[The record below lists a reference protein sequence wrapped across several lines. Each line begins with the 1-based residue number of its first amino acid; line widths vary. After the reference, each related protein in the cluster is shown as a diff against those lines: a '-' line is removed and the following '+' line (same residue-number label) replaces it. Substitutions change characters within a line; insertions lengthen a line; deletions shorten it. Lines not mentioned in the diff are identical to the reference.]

1 MKENLSN
8 IRDDSEKGDH
18 HTDTNDHLSK
28 IKCVVGL
35 KNYDLSVMINGND
48 TDTLENKFVDR
59 YFTKT
64 KIKDVFYK
72 VGFLPFTRDC
82 LNNPLARHELDGI
95 SSESSIMRKLQID
108 CITTTHEVEK
118 LGFDNVFTARLP
130 KI

>member
-1 MKENLSN
+1 
-8 IRDDSEKGDH
+8 
-18 HTDTNDHLSK
+18 
-28 IKCVVGL
+28 
-35 KNYDLSVMINGND
+35 MINGND

-95 SSESSIMRKLQID
+95 SSESPIMRKLQSNY
-108 CITTTHEVEK
+108 ITTTHEVEK
-118 LGFDNVFTARLP
+118 LGFNNVFTARLP

>member
-8 IRDDSEKGDH
+8 IRDDPEKVDH

-35 KNYDLSVMINGND
+35 KNYDLSVMINRND
-48 TDTLENKFVDR
+48 TDTLEYKSVDR
-59 YFTKT
+59 YVTKT

-82 LNNPLARHELDGI
+82 LNSPLVRHELDGI
-95 SSESSIMRKLQID
+95 SSESLNHEK
-108 CITTTHEVEK
+108 TTK
-118 LGFDNVFTARLP
+118 
-130 KI
+130 

>member
-1 MKENLSN
+1 MEENLSN
-8 IRDDSEKGDH
+8 IKDDSEKGDH
-18 HTDTNDHLSK
+18 YTDTNDHLSK

-95 SSESSIMRKLQID
+95 SSESPIMRKLQSNY
-108 CITTTHEVEK
+108 ITTTHEVEK
-118 LGFDNVFTARLP
+118 LGFNNVFTARLP